1 MRKMNK
7 IVAYG
12 FLDESPALS
21 DQELFFCIDIIA
33 TDDKTNKHLRNI
45 IKRARKRT
53 VKKKLKSVSEIK
65 FHGSDERTRIYVL
78 KEIVKQKVKIVVVVI
93 DKEKRVIKDT
103 PLNYGIS
110 VGAAIAESLYVY
122 PVLNLTLDKKFTK
135 EGQEAE
141 LLKYAQETV
150 EKLAPKNKSVV
161 FNPPKDSKQ
170 DSLLQLADF
179 VAGAMQAKYNNKDVH
194 YAEIIKGEIVVE
206 KVVKWTRLKKR
217 IVNP

>member
-1 MRKMNK
+1 MNK
-7 IVAYG
+7 SVAYG

-21 DQELFFCIDIIA
+21 DAVLFFCVGIISTSDI
-33 TDDKTNKHLRNI
+33 TNKHLRNI
-45 IKRARKRT
+45 IKRARKRA
-53 VKKKLKSVSEIK
+53 VKKRLKSISEIK
-65 FHGSDERTRIYVL
+65 FHDSNERTRMYIL
-78 KEIVKQKVKIVVVVI
+78 KEIAKQNVKIVVVVI

-110 VGAAIAESLYVY
+110 VGAAIAEFLSVH

-135 EGQEAE
+135 ESQEAD

-179 VAGAMQAKYNNKDVH
+179 VAGAMQAKYNSKDVH
-194 YAEIIKGEIVVE
+194 YAEVIKDEIVVE
-206 KVVKWTRLKKR
+206 KVIKWTRLKKR